1 MGKLIVVAPTRA
13 IHVIKRRITVLRRP
27 CSRLNETSMA
37 EREAAEEPIRWED
50 ALDVDDS
57 DLFPL
62 LAPSSSS
69 SPHPHTVSS
78 LPPLLR
84 PCSRFSPPP
93 SQTLAPV
100 PSPSPPSVHRSAEEP
115 SPSSAS
121 TAPLIPGPAGA
132 IQAAMR
138 RQSATA
144 RRDSPFLDDHRV
156 DDRGLDLGE
165 EDGDFKLN
173 PWLCAL
179 EFLGGRDRQI
189 LFAKW
194 IGQPVS
200 DPEGTLNHWT
210 TVVSLIICGNDNEP
224 IFRIRQARLGPP
236 STMEFSRIAIS
247 MEIFLLAVSSFSS
260 RWQIIHQLFSEVQLV
275 KLANS
280 LWFSFQLVHCICLE
294 MK

>member
-1 MGKLIVVAPTRA
+1 
-13 IHVIKRRITVLRRP
+13 
-27 CSRLNETSMA
+27 MA

-115 SPSSAS
+115 SPSSAT

-179 EFLGGRDRQI
+179 EFLGSDR
-189 LFAKW
+189 LDWGLHPPWSF
-194 IGQPVS
+194 
-200 DPEGTLNHWT
+200 
-210 TVVSLIICGNDNEP
+210 
-224 IFRIRQARLGPP
+224 LG
-236 STMEFSRIAIS
+236 
-247 MEIFLLAVSSFSS
+247 LQS
-260 RWQIIHQLFSEVQLV
+260 RWRYFCWLCPHSQAGG
-275 KLANS
+275 K
-280 LWFSFQLVHCICLE
+280 
-294 MK
+294 